1 MSNNKQLEELF
12 KHIQIGLNKCT
23 IKELNEAIISFLST
37 KYDKSPEIDYVFKI
51 VSEEYNIT
59 TERLRQKNVRG
70 VHNEAKEL
78 IYCILHFNMGLST
91 RYIAKF
97 IFFNHHMS
105 VYSAIK
111 KFNNLDENF
120 KQDKLFLEKYKTLSS
135 KFIEYITKEK
145 ELA

>member
-23 IKELNEAIISFLST
+23 VKELNEAIISFIST
-37 KYDKSPEIDYVFKI
+37 KYDKSPEIEYVFKI
-51 VSEEYNIT
+51 VSDDFKVNP
-59 TERLRQKNVRG
+59 ERLKQKNVRG
-70 VHNEAKEL
+70 IYNEAKEL
-78 IYCILHFNMGLST
+78 IYCILHFNMGLSI

-105 VYSAIK
+105 VYGAIK
-111 KFNNLDENF
+111 KFNNLNENF
-120 KQDKLFLEKYKTLSS
+120 KQDKMFLDRYKELSG
-135 KFIEYITKEK
+135 KFIEYITKQK